1 MIATIKAKRSDLLRD
16 VDAESDPISQHPRPD
31 VAAKF
36 DFGSFP
42 PSFSLFLLCVFFFFY
57 YVLFCLFI
65 LFYFRGARAWD
76 SNVGIVCSGLT
87 GIQSS
92 RLVFSSPSFLLLP
105 ILLGLTVS
113 SIPSSRLFFYL
124 LSLLH
129 RWISEKYDGIR
140 GIWNPVER
148 TLFSRW
154 GTRLNFPNYI
164 LDSLLNF
171 WLDGEVSFL
180 SFSFPFYFV
189 PSPFLLVYY

>member
-1 MIATIKAKRSDLLRD
+1 MTRSHSTLPQTWLPSSIL
-16 VDAESDPISQHPRPD
+16 VCLH
-31 VAAKF
+31 
-36 DFGSFP
+36 P
-42 PSFSLFLLCVFFFFY
+42 PSLLPFSSSFFVSFSSFICF
-57 YVLFCLFI
+57 VLFVYFI

-113 SIPSSRLFFYL
+113 SIPSSRLVFY
-124 LSLLH
+124 SLILFH
-129 RWISEKYDGIR
+129 RWVSEKYDGIR

-189 PSPFLLVYY
+189 PSPFLF